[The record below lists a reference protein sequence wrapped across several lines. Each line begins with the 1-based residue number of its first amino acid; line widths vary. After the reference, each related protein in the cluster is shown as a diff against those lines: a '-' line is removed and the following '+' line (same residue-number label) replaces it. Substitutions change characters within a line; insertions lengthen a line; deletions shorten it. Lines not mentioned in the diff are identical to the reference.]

1 MSEALPEKK
10 DDPAK
15 NVNPWDADVPFS
27 YSSMWLGAKEC
38 IRVIQGKTSHDE
50 SLHWLRYA
58 IRKYFQPALDDS
70 AARKPRER
78 YRCLIL
84 GANEGWMERL
94 LCENGFKGEIIASDI
109 AAKALSRAEKLAR
122 EKGYDNIKY
131 VVADLNRDRFEGP
144 FDFIIA
150 EGVLHHIVEVEPCLR
165 RLGGLLTPEG
175 YLFAAE
181 FEGPVRFQLSELQTR
196 WINAALAV
204 LPRVLR
210 PLPVGEQPLYPA
222 TPEENAWLKYSPP
235 SEESIVA
242 FDPSEAICGPTLKR
256 LISQMFDVV
265 ERNPFGGTLLS
276 YMTAHFDF
284 ARANSDE
291 FSREW
296 LKLLIHLEETLI
308 KTGILDD
315 EFVFYVLKR
324 KA

>member
-1 MSEALPEKK
+1 MN
-10 DDPAK
+10 PA
-15 NVNPWDADVPFS
+15 NPWNADVPFS
-27 YSSMWLGAKEC
+27 YSSMWLGSAEC
-38 IRVIQGKTSHDE
+38 LRVVQRKTSHDE
-50 SLHWLRYA
+50 TLHWLRYS
-58 IRKYFQPALDDS
+58 IREYFKPALDDS
-70 AARKPRER
+70 AARKPRDE

-94 LCENGFKGEIIASDI
+94 LCQSGFKGRIIASDI
-109 AAKALSRAEKLAR
+109 ASKALARAEQRAR
-122 EKGYDNIKY
+122 EEGYPNVQY
-131 VVADLNRDRFEGP
+131 VVADLNKDRFEGP

-150 EGVLHHIVEVEPCLR
+150 EGVLHHIANIEPCLR
-165 RLGGLLTPEG
+165 TLAESLTPDG

-181 FEGPVRFQLSELQTR
+181 FEGPVRFQLSALQTR

-204 LPRVLR
+204 LPKVLR
-210 PLPVGEQPLYPA
+210 PLPPGDEPLFPA
-222 TPEENAWLKYSPP
+222 TPQQNASIQYAPP
-235 SEESIVA
+235 SEQSIAA

-256 LISQMFDVV
+256 LIPQVFQIV

-291 FSREW
+291 FSRQW
-296 LKLLIHLEETLI
+296 LKLLIHLEDTLI
-308 KTGILDD
+308 KTGILQD

>member
-1 MSEALPEKK
+1 M
-10 DDPAK
+10 D
-15 NVNPWDADVPFS
+15 NVNPWNADVPFS
-27 YSSMWLGAKEC
+27 YGSMWLASKEC
-38 IRVIQGKTSHDE
+38 IRSIQGKTSHDE
-50 SLHWLRYA
+50 TLHWLRYS
-58 IRKYFQPALDDS
+58 IRKYFQAALDDS
-70 AARKPRER
+70 VARKPREE

-94 LCENGFKGEIIASDI
+94 LCENGFKGEIVASDV
-109 AAKALSRAEKLAR
+109 AAKALERAEKRAR
-122 EKGYDNIKY
+122 DQGHHNIKY
-131 VVADLNRDRFEGP
+131 VVADLNTDRFDGP

-150 EGVLHHIVEVEPCLR
+150 EGVLHHIVGIEPCLR
-165 RLGGLLTPEG
+165 MLAELLTPDG

-196 WINAALAV
+196 WINAVLAA

-210 PLPVGEQPLYPA
+210 PLPPGDQPLFPA
-222 TPEENAWLKYSPP
+222 TPEENLSLKYSPP

-242 FDPSEAICGPTLKR
+242 FDPSEAICGPMLKK
-256 LISQMFDVV
+256 LIPEVFDVV
-265 ERNPFGGTLLS
+265 ERNPFGGPLLS
-276 YMTAHFDF
+276 YMTDHFDF

-296 LKLLIHLEETLI
+296 LKVLIHLEDTLI
-308 KTGILDD
+308 KTGILED